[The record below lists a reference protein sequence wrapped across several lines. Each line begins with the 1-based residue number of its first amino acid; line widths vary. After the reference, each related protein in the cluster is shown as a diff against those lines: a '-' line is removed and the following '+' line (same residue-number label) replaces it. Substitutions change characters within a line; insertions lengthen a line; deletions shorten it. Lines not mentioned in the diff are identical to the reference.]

1 MIPALIM
8 FGKCVHQTCCCLR
21 LVLMLTPSI
30 SCHVLFLCLAC
41 VISELDLSAGSN
53 YTNTELGTNTSFL
66 PNQHDVNQQSS
77 DPDIIPILENIFGP
91 PNPDAEPSNCTLSL
105 HHSAHQYVDVA
116 VGAVC
121 CLLSITGTAGN
132 VAVLWNVGRCSKD
145 QFKVS
150 VIAS

>member
-1 MIPALIM
+1 
-8 FGKCVHQTCCCLR
+8 
-21 LVLMLTPSI
+21 MLTPSI
-30 SCHVLFLCLAC
+30 SSHVLFLCLAC
-41 VISELDLSAGSN
+41 VISEQDLSAGSN

-77 DPDIIPILENIFGP
+77 DPDIIPPNVENTFVQP
-91 PNPDAEPSNCTLSL
+91 DPDAEPSNCTLSL

-116 VGAVC
+116 VGAVY

-132 VAVLWNVGRCSKD
+132 VAVLWDVGRCSKD